1 MALDLRTSEPEKC
14 PLANLPMQG
23 LNSEVPVLNP
33 GYNPFSSLLGPE
45 AHCGP
50 MGVKP

>member
-1 MALDLRTSEPEKC
+1 MD
-14 PLANLPMQG
+14 PMWYVF
-23 LNSEVPVLNP
+23 NCEVPVLNP

-45 AHCGP
+45 AHGGP